1 MCARATS
8 AGHQGRRSRAS
19 ARAREWLADGLARI
33 LPRLGGGD
41 RQWARAEGPRADRAS
56 WACSGRS
63 PIGSV
68 AVSAASSAA
77 AGPRSAAPPGRKK
90 RPRVGRGQVR
100 TAQPGAA
107 HRQSGVR
114 TLCTGSSSLLA
125 SRRAVIIQTD
135 DWEKNTARG
144 APTRPTTKGR
154 RRGVTLCAANLEV
167 PDLRLRE
174 ATGLRDSHGRLR

>member
-1 MCARATS
+1 MAC
-8 AGHQGRRSRAS
+8 RRLGAPFPPRVGGGVRQ
-19 ARAREWLADGLARI
+19 RARE
-33 LPRLGGGD
+33 
-41 RQWARAEGPRADRAS
+41 EGPRAARAP
-56 WACSGRS
+56 WACGSQS
-63 PIGSV
+63 HIGSV
-68 AVSAASSAA
+68 AVSAASTAA
-77 AGPRSAAPPGRKK
+77 AGPGSAAPRQKK

-125 SRRAVIIQTD
+125 SRRAVIIRTD
-135 DWEKNTARG
+135 DWEKNPARG
-144 APTRPTTKGR
+144 APPRPTTKGR
-154 RRGVTLCAANLEV
+154 RRGAILCAANLEV